1 MAHPAHPLLSAL
13 LNTTLARS
21 LSISLSTLTLNS
33 HPHYDHTKKHTESNT
48 ATAVSALRS
57 QFRSDW
63 PATLVS
69 IFSQLAGSYTPYES
83 PDQRA
88 GSAK

>member
-1 MAHPAHPLLSAL
+1 M
-13 LNTTLARS
+13 TTQ
-21 LSISLSTLTLNS
+21 
-33 HPHYDHTKKHTESNT
+33 KKHTESNT

-69 IFSQLAGSYTPYES
+69 IFSQLAGYYTPYES